1 MEAGRVMTPDIARD
15 YDERGAAAAYSV
27 LIELGQVLGAYRQ
40 TFVIVGGA
48 VPWLLMPNV
57 RPSHIG
63 TLDVDLNLSPEA
75 LAKGGY
81 AGLIEC
87 LQNAGYERDVDD
99 LKPFQ
104 LRRWVSL
111 DEGTRIPILID
122 LMMPDDV
129 KPRRNRPPL
138 VDGLRVI
145 AASGGRVALD
155 HPIVRHIEG
164 RMPDGRTNAVDLL
177 VASIPAFLVMKGFA
191 LLGRDKKKDA
201 YDIYFSVRNY
211 DGGPLALAV
220 ACKALLPDESVAIGY
235 RNIAGKFRHGDDF
248 GPQTVKAF
256 LAESDALGDMTPD
269 QVQLDAFMQ
278 VSAWLRAL
286 GLMPANT

>member
-1 MEAGRVMTPDIARD
+1 MTPDIARD
-15 YDERGAAAAYSV
+15 YDERGSAAAYSV

-40 TFVIVGGA
+40 KFVIVGGA

-75 LAKGGY
+75 LSDGGY
-81 AGLIEC
+81 AGLIES
-87 LQNAGYERDVDD
+87 LERAGYERDVDD
-99 LKPFQ
+99 LKSFQ

-111 DEGTRIPILID
+111 DAGARIPILVD
-122 LMMPDDV
+122 LMMPDDA
-129 KPRRNRPPL
+129 KPRKHRPPL
-138 VDGLRVI
+138 VEGLRVI
-145 AASGGRVALD
+145 EASGGRVALD

-191 LLGRDKKKDA
+191 LVGRDKKKDA

-211 DGGPLALAV
+211 DGGPLALAA
-220 ACKALLPDESVAIGY
+220 ACQALLADASVAIGY
-235 RNIAGKFRHGDDF
+235 QHIASKFRHEDDF
-248 GPQTVKAF
+248 GPHTVKAF

-269 QVQLDAFMQ
+269 QVQLDAFKQ

-286 GLMPANT
+286 GLINESA